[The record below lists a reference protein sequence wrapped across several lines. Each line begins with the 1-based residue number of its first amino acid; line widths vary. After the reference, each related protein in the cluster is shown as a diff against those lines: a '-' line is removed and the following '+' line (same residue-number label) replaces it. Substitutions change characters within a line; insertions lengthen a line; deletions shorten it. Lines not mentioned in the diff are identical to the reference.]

1 MGQGNCRNRRVRM
14 RLGKFYGVGIGPGD
28 PELLTIKAMRI
39 LGSVPLI
46 FVPKAKITDEG
57 MALQILLNSV
67 VNKTGAQLQEL
78 VFPMSKDPAILKPA
92 WTIARDAVLE
102 SLRQGKDSAFI
113 TLGDTAIYSTYM
125 NLLAELRAAEPSLE
139 IETVAGISSFS
150 QGAAMLNLSLCE
162 KSERLA
168 ILPCLSDVEGMRAD
182 LMRFDTVVLMKVGR
196 RFTDLREMLRGMDL
210 LPYSHLLLKMGSPGE
225 LISSNLDE
233 VDPEKVSYMSLVI
246 VRKAISGSYG
256 E

>member
-1 MGQGNCRNRRVRM
+1 MK
-14 RLGKFYGVGIGPGD
+14 LGKFFGVGIGPGD
-28 PELLTIKAMRI
+28 PELLTVKATRV
-39 LGSVPLI
+39 LNSVPVI

-67 VNKTGAQLQEL
+67 VNKTGAELKEL
-78 VFPMSKDPAILKPA
+78 VFPMSKDPDVLRPA
-92 WTIARDAVLE
+92 WAIARDAVLDTV
-102 SLRQGKDSAFI
+102 RTGKDCAFI

-125 NLLAELRAAEPSLE
+125 NLLAEIRQAEPALA

-162 KSERLA
+162 KAERLA
-168 ILPCLSDVEGMRAD
+168 IIPCLTDVAGMKPE
-182 LMRFDTVVLMKVGR
+182 LERFDTIVLMKVGR
-196 RFTDLREMLRGMDL
+196 RFADLRELLRSMEL
-210 LPYSHLLLKMGSPGE
+210 LQHSHLLLKLGSPGE
-225 LISSNLDE
+225 IVSSNLDD

-246 VRKAISGSYG
+246 VRKPIKGGYG